1 MPQFDVSV
9 QIFDQFEDVVSCERL
24 QSVSEFVLTREEVL
38 DNQSLSIVVVDD
50 DTMRDLNRQ
59 HRGVDETTD
68 VLSFAFDNEGVYY
81 GDNEVFKLDE
91 ESDFVLPP
99 GESAG
104 LGELIISYPQVAKQ
118 AEEVGR
124 SVDEELVHMLTH
136 GILHLLGY
144 DHMDDDDEAEMKSK
158 ESAVLER
165 VDSHE

>member
-1 MPQFDVSV
+1 MAQFDVNV
-9 QIFDQFEDVVSCERL
+9 QIFEQFEDKVSSERL
-24 QSVSEFVLTREEVL
+24 RGVAEFVLNREEA
-38 DNQSLSIVVVDD
+38 DENDSLSIVVTDD
-50 DTMRDLNRQ
+50 DTMRELNRQ

-68 VLSFAFDNEGVYY
+68 VLSFAFHNEGVYY
-81 GDNEVFKLDE
+81 GENDVFKLDQQP
-91 ESDFVLPP
+91 DFVLPP

-144 DHMDDDDEAEMKSK
+144 DHMDDEDEAEMKSK

-165 VDSHE
+165 VESHG

>member
-1 MPQFDVSV
+1 MAQFDVNV
-9 QIFDQFEDVVSCERL
+9 QIFEQFEDKVSSERL
-24 QSVSEFVLTREEVL
+24 RGVAEFVLNREKADES
-38 DNQSLSIVVVDD
+38 DSLSIVVADD
-50 DTMRDLNRQ
+50 DTMRELNRQ

-81 GDNEVFKLDE
+81 GENDIVKLDQQP
-91 ESDFVLPP
+91 DFVLPP

-104 LGELIISYPQVAKQ
+104 LGELIISYPQVARQ
-118 AEEVGR
+118 AEDVGR

-144 DHMDDDDEAEMKSK
+144 DHMDDEDEAEMKSK

-165 VDSHE
+165 VESHG

>member
-1 MPQFDVSV
+1 MAQFDVNV
-9 QIFDQFEDVVSCERL
+9 QIFEQFEDKVSSERL
-24 QSVSEFVLTREEVL
+24 RGVAEFVLNREEA
-38 DNQSLSIVVVDD
+38 DESDSLSIVVTDD
-50 DTMRDLNRQ
+50 DTMRELNRQ

-81 GDNEVFKLDE
+81 GENDVFKLDGD
-91 ESDFVLPP
+91 SDFVLPP

-144 DHMDDDDEAEMKSK
+144 DHMDDEDEAEMKSK

-165 VDSHE
+165 VESHG